1 MNYGNCDITIK
12 DNKGNCVT
20 YFASCAIV
28 DMEQEFVEVCNS
40 CSGEVKKLSV
50 GKTIKLE
57 AKLYDRSCEIIQP
70 CNPPKKPGLIKRII
84 RKIV

>member
-12 DNKGNCVT
+12 DENGNCVT
-20 YFASCAIV
+20 YVASCAIV
-28 DMEQEFVEVCNS
+28 EMEQEFAEVTDCCGKVS
-40 CSGEVKKLSV
+40 KVSV

-57 AKLYDRSCEIIQP
+57 ARLCDRACEIIQP
-70 CNPPKKPGLIKRII
+70 CDPPKKPGLLKRFI